1 MTVSTMIEKAK
12 IRTLAPKSI
21 ALYHLESNQC
31 CPAHICGDQLMGR
44 DQLLQKRLPKIL
56 VLRWKK
62 MGNWIIESNRT
73 CGDAFHFV

>member
-31 CPAHICGDQLMGR
+31 LPCTDLWRPTDG
-44 DQLLQKRLPKIL
+44 KRPITPKEIAKDTSSAVEKDGEL
-56 VLRWKK
+56 D
-62 MGNWIIESNRT
+62 NRK
-73 CGDAFHFV
+73 